1 MVAAVAV
8 TTGAEEPKDDG
19 KGRQEEGYEA
29 RSDVWSPEFLPGNC
43 QSAVGNR
50 LCSVR
55 SEGAIVGRNPRAW
68 EVLCGYRENRE
79 SGL

>member
-50 LCSVR
+50 LCGVR
-55 SEGAIVGRNPRAW
+55 SEGAIVGRNPRA
-68 EVLCGYRENRE
+68 
-79 SGL
+79 